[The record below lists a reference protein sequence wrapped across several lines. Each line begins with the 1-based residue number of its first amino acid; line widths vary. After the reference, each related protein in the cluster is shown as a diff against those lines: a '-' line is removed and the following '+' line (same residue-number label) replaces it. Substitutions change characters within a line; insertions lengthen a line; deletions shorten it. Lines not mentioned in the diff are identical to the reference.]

1 MGMAVRRWLVRA
13 VVVVTATSVLA
24 GAGWFAFGRAP
35 LLDVSGVS
43 RRALDPAAEA
53 ERKTGAAV
61 DVILQRRARAV
72 LTGDQAAF
80 LQDLDPS
87 NAALRRRHIQLFQN
101 LRTLGFRA
109 IAYHRA
115 EVWLNDKAGPDSTA
129 FRVVMRYQLAG
140 PGHVPTVTELGYTF
154 APKAGRWLLVDDDDL
169 DADLDDA
176 HRQPWDFGPIQVVR
190 RPGVFVIVSAGDGAF
205 GRKVAADSLIALAEV
220 RKVWQSRLQPTVI
233 VVAMKEQAALVRS
246 WELPGHEIAAIAMHL
261 IDNTV
266 PTDRTTGKVVGGWV
280 VVNPKERKDV
290 DTGLLAHE
298 FTHVGA
304 VWLGGGA
311 PLWLV
316 EGLAEYVRYQVVA
329 DRSRGWAMGV
339 EEYRDEIRADSLG
352 QLKVLPIDGVFHGDF
367 GEDTYGVSWLAAEHL
382 VKAVGVRK
390 VTDFYVEVA
399 KLNGDPALREQ
410 LLQKHTGFT
419 EQKLVAALRASA
431 G

>member
-1 MGMAVRRWLVRA
+1 MGIGMGVRRWVVRV

-24 GAGWFAFGRAP
+24 GAGWFALGRAP
-35 LLDVSGVS
+35 LLDVPGVS
-43 RRALDPAAEA
+43 RRLADPAAEA
-53 ERKTGAAV
+53 ERKVGAAV

-80 LQDLDPS
+80 LQDLDPA
-87 NAALRRRHIQLFQN
+87 NAALRRRHIQLFRN

-115 EVWLNDKAGPDSTA
+115 EVWLNDKAASGSSA

-169 DADLDDA
+169 DADLDEA
-176 HRQPWDFGPIQVVR
+176 HRQPWDFGPIQVIR

-205 GRKVAADSLIALAEV
+205 GRKVAADSLVALAEV
-220 RKVWQSRLQPTVI
+220 RKVWLSRLQPTVI
-233 VVAMKEQAALVRS
+233 VVAMKEREALVRS
-246 WELPGHEIAAIAMHL
+246 WQLPGHGIAAFAMPL
-261 IDNTV
+261 VDNTV

-280 VVNPKERKDV
+280 VINPKERKDV

-304 VWLGGGA
+304 VRLGDGT

-316 EGLAEYVRYQVVA
+316 EGLAEYVSYQVVA

-339 EEYRDEIRADSLG
+339 EKYRDEIRADSLAD
-352 QLKVLPIDGVFHGDF
+352 LKVLPIDGVFHGDF
-367 GEDTYGVSWLAAEHL
+367 GEDTYGVSWLAVEHL
-382 VKAVGVRK
+382 VKAVGIRK
-390 VTDFYVEVA
+390 VTNFYAEVA
-399 KLNGDPALREQ
+399 KSTEDREQ
-410 LLQKHTGFT
+410 LLRKHTGFT
-419 EQKLVAALRASA
+419 EPQLVAALKASA
-431 G
+431 R